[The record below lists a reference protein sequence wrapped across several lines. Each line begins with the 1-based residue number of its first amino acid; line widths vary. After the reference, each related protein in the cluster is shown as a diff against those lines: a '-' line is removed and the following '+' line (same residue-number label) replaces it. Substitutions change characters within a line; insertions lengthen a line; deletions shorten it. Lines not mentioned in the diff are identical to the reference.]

1 MWREISPFKARDKVG
16 HAIRFALRH
25 HQMRNS
31 NSSSNTN
38 STTAPSET
46 TSSEDATVALTTA
59 ARNDSERPAS
69 PSLNATN
76 ALNVNELLIEPLY
89 WDEFDSVIDRHEV

>member
-1 MWREISPFKARDKVG
+1 MTASDNAPAE
-16 HAIRFALRH
+16 
-25 HQMRNS
+25 MRNS
-31 NSSSNTN
+31 NSSSSTN

-69 PSLNATN
+69 PSLNAIN